1 MIFDFKREFNQVV
14 KVAESKYLG
23 LNTRGLEKVETES
36 VDFNKKFSTYASDP
50 VTAFYV
56 LTPQIQLKLLE
67 LETKFKGSIFF
78 AFMKGKFYV
87 AICDNVSI
95 LDVNA
100 SKKVTQNTLDILVSQ
115 LSVPASVIN
124 ELKLDSAKYNEG
136 DEI

>member
-1 MIFDFKREFNQVV
+1 
-14 KVAESKYLG
+14 
-23 LNTRGLEKVETES
+23 
-36 VDFNKKFSTYASDP
+36 
-50 VTAFYV
+50 
-56 LTPQIQLKLLE
+56 
-67 LETKFKGSIFF
+67 
-78 AFMKGKFYV
+78 MKGKFYV

-136 DEI
+136 DAI